1 MKNTKEL
8 NRQLLIIL
16 IGVLF
21 FLPYLGNVHLF
32 DWDEINFA
40 EAAREMIVTGD
51 YLNVRIDFVP
61 FHEKPPLFIWL
72 QAMSMHI
79 FGINEFAARLP
90 NAILGVIT
98 LLFLFNI
105 GKNIFDE
112 KFGLFWVLAYIGS
125 ILPHFYFKTA
135 IIDPL
140 FNLFMYAGIYY
151 LFNYYSNNFKT
162 KYIIFAGIVVAGAIM
177 TKGPVGF
184 LLPTLAWVI
193 FIILKR
199 KEYKYP
205 IKDFFIYSIIS
216 IIPAAIWYVLIFLN
230 SDSGL
235 VSDFIL
241 YQIRLLTTGDAGHE
255 GPFYYHFFVLLIGC
269 FPASVLILRAFRN
282 TKEDNISRI
291 NFKILNIILF
301 AGVLVL
307 FSLVKTKIV
316 HYSSL
321 AYFPI
326 TYLAAIT
333 LYYSAT
339 SVIKWKLSS
348 TILLSVV
355 GLIFSLGLFWFPI
368 VIMNIDL
375 FLPRI
380 DDEFTR
386 EVLKSNV
393 VWNGYE
399 WIIGVVY
406 FIGLLISIIFISRDK
421 LIRGF
426 LILFGSSAISIFLIL
441 PILAPKIEGYTQ
453 NAPIEFYKSLS
464 EKNVYIHNIG
474 FKSYAPYF
482 YGGRKIENSPKF
494 LEMNS
499 LEFENY
505 LLKGDIIKDAYFV
518 AKLEKGKSLL
528 KEYPQLQLIR
538 VKNGFVFLKR
548 KNFKKSENKL

>member
-1 MKNTKEL
+1 MNIKKF
-8 NRQLLIIL
+8 NRQLLIVL

-51 YLNVRIDFVP
+51 YLNVQIDFVP

-72 QAMSMHI
+72 QAISMHI
-79 FGINEFAARLP
+79 FGVNEFAARFP
-90 NAILGVIT
+90 NAIIGIFT
-98 LLFLFNI
+98 LLILYEI
-105 GKNIFDE
+105 GKKIFDE
-112 KFGLFWVLAYIGS
+112 RFGLFWVLVYIGS

-151 LFNYYSNNFKT
+151 LFNYYADKYKI
-162 KYIIFAGIVVAGAIM
+162 KYILFAGLAVAGAVM
-177 TKGPVGF
+177 TKGPVGY
-184 LLPTLAWVI
+184 LLPTLSWII

-199 KEYKYP
+199 KEYNYP
-205 IKDFFIYSIIS
+205 IKDFIIYSLIA
-216 IIPAAIWYVLIFLN
+216 IIPAGIWYVMIFLN

-235 VSDFIL
+235 ISDFIM

-255 GPFYYHFFVLLIGC
+255 GPFYYHFLVLLIGC
-269 FPASVLILRAFRN
+269 FPASVLTLRAFRN
-282 TKEDNISRI
+282 TNQDNKDKL
-291 NFKILNIILF
+291 NFKLFNIILLAF
-301 AGVLVL
+301 VLIL
-307 FSLVKTKIV
+307 FSIVKTKIV

-333 LYYSAT
+333 LYYSAI

-348 TILLSVV
+348 TILLSIF
-355 GLIFSLGLFWFPI
+355 GLLLSLGLFWFPI
-368 VIMNIDL
+368 IVMNIDL
-375 FLPRI
+375 LLPRI
-380 DDEFTR
+380 DDVFTR

-393 VWNGYE
+393 IWNGYE

-406 FIGLLISIIFISRDK
+406 FVGLLISIIFISRDK

-426 LILFGSSAISIFLIL
+426 LILFGSSAISLFLIL
-441 PILAPKIEGYTQ
+441 PLLAPKIEAYTQ

-464 EKNVYIHNIG
+464 KDDVYIHNIG

-482 YGGRKIENSPKF
+482 YGNRKIKNSPSYLK
-494 LEMNS
+494 MNS
-499 LEFENY
+499 LEFENFLINGSVDKDVY
-505 LLKGDIIKDAYFV
+505 LV
-518 AKLEKGKSLL
+518 AKFEKGKSLL
-528 KEYPQLQLIR
+528 DENPHLELVKI
-538 VKNGFVFLKR
+538 KNGFVFIKR
-548 KNFKKSENKL
+548 PKK

>member
-1 MKNTKEL
+1 MEL
-8 NRQLLIIL
+8 IKKYNRQLLIVV

-72 QAMSMHI
+72 QATSMHI

-90 NAILGVIT
+90 NAIIGIISLI
-98 LLFLFNI
+98 FLYEA
-105 GKNIFDE
+105 GKRIFDE
-112 KFGLFWVLAYIGS
+112 MFGLFWVLVYIGS

-140 FNLFMYAGIYY
+140 FNLFMFSGIYY
-151 LFNYYSNNFKT
+151 IFRYYTDNLNLKH
-162 KYIIFAGIVVAGAIM
+162 IIFASLLIAGAVM

-184 LLPTLAWVI
+184 LLPTLSWLI
-193 FIILKR
+193 FIILQR
-199 KEYKYP
+199 KIYKYP
-205 IKDFFIYSIIS
+205 FKEFAIYTIIS
-216 IIPAAIWYVLIFLN
+216 LVPASIWYLLIFLN

-235 VSDFIL
+235 ISDFIS
-241 YQIRLLTTGDAGHE
+241 YQIRLLTTGDAGHS
-255 GPFYYHFFVLLIGC
+255 GPIYYHFVVLLIGC

-282 TKEDNISRI
+282 INDDTEDRKT
-291 NFKILNIILF
+291 FKLLNIILLSV
-301 AGVLVL
+301 VLVI

-326 TYLAAIT
+326 TYLATIT
-333 LYYSAT
+333 LYYTAT
-339 SVIKWKLSS
+339 SKIKWKLSS
-348 TILLSVV
+348 TILLAFI
-355 GLIFSLGLFWFPI
+355 GLIFSLLLFWFPI
-368 VIMNIDL
+368 IIMNIDL

-393 VWNGYE
+393 HWNGNE
-399 WIIGVVY
+399 WVIGLVY
-406 FIGLLISIIFISRDK
+406 FIGLLISLILISRDK

-426 LILFGSSAISIFLIL
+426 LFLFGSSALSIFLIL
-441 PILAPKIEGYTQ
+441 PILAPKIEAYTQ
-453 NAPIEFYKSLS
+453 NAPIEFYNSLLD
-464 EKNVYIHNIG
+464 KDVYIHNIG

-482 YGGRKIENSPKF
+482 YGQRKLENSPSF
-494 LEMNS
+494 LKMNPN
-499 LEFENY
+499 EYEQY
-505 LLKGDIIKDAYFV
+505 LLEGDINKDVYLV
-518 AKLEKGKSLL
+518 AKLDKGQELL
-528 KEYPQLQLIR
+528 ATYSDLVLIR
-538 VKNGFVFLKR
+538 IKNGFVFMER
-548 KNFKKSENKL
+548 KKKLFK